1 MSHLEDFGVLTRVVV
16 DVFKFFGVRARVYN
30 PFETDFKH
38 FFFEPVFYVESFI
51 FMSKIW
57 HIFLF
62 CLFFL
67 IFVNRKWDL
76 FVLIVLT
83 PY

>member
-1 MSHLEDFGVLTRVVV
+1 MFSNFLESEQESITLSKLILNIF
-16 DVFKFFGVRARVYN
+16 Y
-30 PFETDFKH
+30 
-38 FFFEPVFYVESFI
+38 FEPVFYGESFI

-83 PY
+83 QY